1 MYVQDLRELF
11 LDFNMDTF
19 IDTHDELKQRYE
31 NRGFFNDSSS
41 VDFVKLLMEC
51 VDINESINLSYNDN
65 SSDDD
70 SEITKKY

>member
-31 NRGFFNDSSS
+31 NCGFFNDSSS

>member
-19 IDTHDELKQRYE
+19 IDIHNELKQRYE
-31 NRGFFNDSSS
+31 NHGFLNNSSS
-41 VDFVKLLMEC
+41 VDFVNLLMDC
-51 VDINESINLSYNDN
+51 IDINESINLSYNDN

-70 SEITKKY
+70 NEITKKY

>member
-19 IDTHDELKQRYE
+19 IDTHECLKERYE
-31 NRGFFNDSSS
+31 DLGFLNNSSS
-41 VDFVKLLMEC
+41 IHFVKLLMEC
-51 VDINESINLSYNDN
+51 IDINESIQLVYNDN

-70 SEITKKY
+70 NEITKKY